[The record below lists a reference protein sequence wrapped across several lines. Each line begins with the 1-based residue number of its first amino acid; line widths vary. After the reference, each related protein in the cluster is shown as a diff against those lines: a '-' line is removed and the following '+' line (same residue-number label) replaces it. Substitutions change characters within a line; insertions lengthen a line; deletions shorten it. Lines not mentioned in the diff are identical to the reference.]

1 VRLGILELLSGK
13 TFWLMKKKADT
24 PCEVPALLVTI
35 ALAEMQRITMGK
47 DTNILLTVSLTVNS
61 IL

>member
-1 VRLGILELLSGK
+1 
-13 TFWLMKKKADT
+13 MKKKADT
-24 PCEVPALLVTI
+24 PCEVSALLVTI